1 MIMEKNCSLNPQK
14 SRLQPILL
22 KLITFSNIFM
32 AYTVP
37 VLHSR
42 IEGMFFGTYRH
53 IPMHASNPLSKV
65 ACIIGRN
72 IKVLSAVKKE
82 IMDYQVNI
90 NDTILKAL
98 IIDDETDICYL
109 LSRLLKHKN
118 LETAYVNSLS
128 DATDA
133 LKAENPEIIFLD
145 NHLPDGLGMN
155 YINFIKSNYPASKIV
170 MITAHDSADD
180 RARAMEQG
188 ADLFIGKPF
197 TSDVIYKAVEALV

>member
-1 MIMEKNCSLNPQK
+1 MNYHL
-14 SRLQPILL
+14 
-22 KLITFSNIFM
+22 
-32 AYTVP
+32 
-37 VLHSR
+37 
-42 IEGMFFGTYRH
+42 
-53 IPMHASNPLSKV
+53 
-65 ACIIGRN
+65 
-72 IKVLSAVKKE
+72 
-82 IMDYQVNI
+82 NI

-128 DATDA
+128 AATNA
-133 LKAENPEIIFLD
+133 LKNEESPEIIFLD

-155 YINFIKSNYPASKIV
+155 YINFIKANHPSSKIV